1 MSVFREYD
9 VRGIAD
15 RDLTDPFVY
24 GLGRALG
31 DLLRKRGDSACYVG
45 QDVRVSSPRL
55 VKALSAGLQA
65 ADIAVRVI
73 APGPTPLTY
82 YLASGGFDGKG
93 DPEFPSKSGIMIT
106 GSHNPGE
113 YNGFKMVIAGTTLH
127 GPDIQAL
134 QAPTEKYQAQAPS
147 DMSAAPEAIDYHSKY
162 VKEIQGTLNVSRP
175 LHVVVDAGNGAGWR
189 LGVEFYEA
197 LGCQVT
203 PLFCTPDGTFP
214 NHHPDPTVPK
224 NLEQLIAKVK
234 EVGADVGIAF
244 DGDADRIGA
253 VSATG
258 RILFGDQLVLYYARD
273 ILKEIPH
280 ATIISEVKSSQV
292 LYDTLAEWGA
302 KPIIWKTGHSLIK
315 AKLKETHAALAGEM
329 SGHMFFAHRFLGFDD
344 AIYAGGRLLEGMSQ
358 HPNETLDQF
367 LDSLPPAINTPEL
380 RVDTEDDKK
389 FGIVDE
395 FIKKAKALY
404 GDDVLDID
412 GARVKMHGGW
422 GLIRAS
428 NTQPVLV
435 LRFEAPNRELLGKI
449 RDEFAGLLKD
459 IDSSVVVPEA

>member
-15 RDLTDPFVY
+15 TDLTNDFVY
-24 GLGRALG
+24 GLGRALA
-31 DLLRKRGDSACYVG
+31 DLILKSGEKRCYIG

-55 VKALSAGLQA
+55 VRALSAGLKA
-65 ADIAVRVI
+65 SDINVRVMS
-73 APGPTPLTY
+73 PGPTPLTY
-82 YLASGGFDGKG
+82 YMSATG
-93 DPEFPSKSGIMIT
+93 DADFPTRSGIMIT
-106 GSHNPGE
+106 GSHNPAE
-113 YNGFKMVIAGTTLH
+113 YNGFKMVIAGQTLH
-127 GPDIQAL
+127 GPDIQDL
-134 QAPTEKYQAQAPS
+134 KSQVENYMSQAPTDLPP
-147 DMSAAPEAIDYHSKY
+147 APEAIDYHERYVNELKSKID
-162 VKEIQGTLNVSRP
+162 VKKS
-175 LHVVVDAGNGAGWR
+175 LHVVLDAGNGAGGR

-197 LGCQVT
+197 LGCKVT
-203 PLFCTPDGTFP
+203 PLFCEPDGSFP
-214 NHHPDPTVPK
+214 NHHPDPTVAK
-224 NLEQLIAKVK
+224 NLEDIIAKVK

-258 RILFGDQLVLYYARD
+258 RILYGDQLILYFARD
-273 ILKEIPH
+273 ILKEIPN

-292 LYDTLAEWGA
+292 LYDTLAKWGA

-329 SGHMFFAHRFLGFDD
+329 SGHMFFANRYLGFDD
-344 AIYAGGRLLEGMSQ
+344 AIYAGGRLLEGMSL
-358 HPNETLDQF
+358 HPDETLDQF

-380 RVDTEDDKK
+380 RVDTTDEKK
-389 FGIVDE
+389 FSIVDR
-395 FIKKAKALY
+395 FIKKAKVLY

-412 GARVKMHGGW
+412 GARIKMHGGW
-422 GLIRAS
+422 GLLRAS

-435 LRFEAPNRELLGKI
+435 LRFEAPNRELLKKI

-459 IDSSVVVPEA
+459 IDSSVIVPQA